1 MTKVSKKHK
10 TPADAKPVL
19 SVGLIVSIFTAAG
32 YEFTKE
38 EPSGRLLFWHG
49 ATEQNVQ
56 FWYDNKNDLTKVME
70 LICSRAYDSGEHWG
84 KHTVRTEIKR
94 SLGLLP

>member
-10 TPADAKPVL
+10 TPADAKPML

-32 YEFTKE
+32 YDFTKE

-49 ATEQNVQ
+49 ATEENVQ
-56 FWYDNKNDLTKVME
+56 FWYDNKRRLEKHGATF
-70 LICSRAYDSGEHWG
+70 SGHKIIG
-84 KHTVRTEIKR
+84 DQNA
-94 SLGLLP
+94 